1 MKVTLNIPYFLG
13 AIAAFVVAYMTV
25 TESIDQ
31 YIHFAGEL
39 NALGFTVFAL
49 FLGMICT
56 IGAFE
61 RPKPVK

>member
-13 AIAAFVVAYMTV
+13 AIAAFVVAYMTM

>member
-25 TESIDQ
+25 TYKIDQ

-39 NALGFTVFAL
+39 NALGFTVFAI

>member
-13 AIAAFVVAYMTV
+13 ALAAFVVAYMTM

-39 NALGFTVFAL
+39 NALAFAGFAL

-61 RPKPVK
+61 RPKSVK